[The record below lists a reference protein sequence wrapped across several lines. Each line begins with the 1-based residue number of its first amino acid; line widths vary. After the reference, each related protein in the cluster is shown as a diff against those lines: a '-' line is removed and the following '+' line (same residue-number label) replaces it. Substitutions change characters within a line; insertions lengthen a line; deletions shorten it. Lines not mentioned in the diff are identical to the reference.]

1 MWGMLEQ
8 VRKVMAELTDQPVNR
23 SGTRY
28 PCGGYLNPRGFWG
41 LAGEYTLGNAVGL
54 AAMVETHRLPMQRLA
69 RKIEDET
76 LVSCAVGGV
85 EAEMAVRG
93 ALTTPGTSPPLA
105 ILDLGGGSTDAAL
118 ISEDGMIQSIHLAG
132 AGEMVTLLIDTELGL
147 EDKELSEDIKRY
159 PLARVESLL
168 HIRHEDGSVQFFE
181 KALDPKFFAVAI
193 VTDTGPASTPR

>member
-1 MWGMLEQ
+1 
-8 VRKVMAELTDQPVNR
+8 
-23 SGTRY
+23 
-28 PCGGYLNPRGFWG
+28 
-41 LAGEYTLGNAVGL
+41 
-54 AAMVETHRLPMQRLA
+54 MQRLA
-69 RKIEDET
+69 SKIEDEI

-181 KALDPKFFAVAI
+181 KALDPYGVVTGRANVRGIEGPRNAVA
-193 VTDTGPASTPR
+193 TGLILAHEEKGAA